1 MRWIAPIL
9 FLGIVFNSLC
19 LLVFRIKLDRRS
31 AKDFQLLSNDLQ
43 SRISSFSDSALRSI
57 DLYFVSNYHARVSSD
72 ISVVGASRVPSSEYF
87 AEDCGE
93 WDYHYSRID
102 GFSCA
107 MVGTQVFRVG
117 DPFPRGGRISSIY
130 PDSIVV
136 NGEYFFAIVPIAEF
150 LLLLSFRLILFV
162 RMFLNMNL
170 QRRLINMSNE
180 LIGCANDMAVCLGY
194 TCGTFFGYLLS
205 R

>member
-136 NGEYFFAIVPIAEF
+136 NGEYFFRNRSYRGIFASSVVPVDSIRPDVPKYEPPKE
-150 LLLLSFRLILFV
+150 IDKYV
-162 RMFLNMNL
+162 K
-170 QRRLINMSNE
+170 
-180 LIGCANDMAVCLGY
+180 
-194 TCGTFFGYLLS
+194 
-205 R
+205 